1 MTHVLLKKI
10 KWLISILGLIGLV
23 SISSIAIVSCSSS
36 SEPPKQEITPPTPEQ
51 PNTPEFDTLDQELEW
66 LWNNNLYQPINDYF
80 VNNRTKEVC
89 ISIHNDSKPFN
100 TLTIFS
106 RNEFVNG
113 YAKTDFIKLMKESS
127 IVGINYLLIDE
138 DRTGIS
144 LTGFENS
151 PLYGPWG
158 NPEDNSWPWLV
169 QAQLRW
175 IRNN

>member
-10 KWLISILGLIGLV
+10 KWLISILGLIGLIC
-23 SISSIAIVSCSSS
+23 ISSIAIVSCSSS

-66 LWNNNLYQPINDYF
+66 LWNDNLYQPIYNYFASNPNQEITIEIINDIPKF
-80 VNNRTKEVC
+80 N
-89 ISIHNDSKPFN
+89 SIIIFN
-100 TLTIFS
+100 LSQFG
-106 RNEFVNG
+106 NG
-113 YAKTDFIKLMKESS
+113 NAKTRFLDLMKESS
-127 IVGINYLLIDE
+127 VVGNNYLQITDDKKGILIP
-138 DRTGIS
+138 
-144 LTGFENS
+144 GFENS

-158 NPEDNSWPWLV
+158 NPADDNWPSLE